1 MWLSAPQ
8 QRLTS
13 WNPTAFEA
21 THVSIKLLHL
31 EKNGRKKLLK
41 FTLGF
46 LLLEFWSMGSL
57 FLCEKSGNREDAS
70 VLLSKKAD
78 TEGERI

>member
-1 MWLSAPQ
+1 MFVYSQEWISNECGVSKIRDEDMMNRTPRNVTLSATA
-8 QRLTS
+8 TS
-13 WNPTAFEA
+13 DILKSHCLEA

-46 LLLEFWSMGSL
+46 
-57 FLCEKSGNREDAS
+57 
-70 VLLSKKAD
+70 
-78 TEGERI
+78 